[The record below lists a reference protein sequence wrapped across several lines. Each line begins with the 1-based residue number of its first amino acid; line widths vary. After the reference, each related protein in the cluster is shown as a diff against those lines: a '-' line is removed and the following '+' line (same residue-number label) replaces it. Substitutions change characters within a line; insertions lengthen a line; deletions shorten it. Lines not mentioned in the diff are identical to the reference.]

1 MAGLA
6 GFEPTSDGVKV
17 RCLTAW
23 LYPKKKMEESG
34 FEPLNPKERIYSPSR
49 LATSLFL
56 HKWRE
61 TESNCRHMELQS
73 IALPTELLNRNGNN
87 NGGLDG
93 NRTRDLLRDRQAC

>member
-1 MAGLA
+1 MRKILPHFCYIIIQKEHLSTRNVLKTGVA
-6 GFEPTSDGVKV
+6 GFEPTHDGVKV

-56 HKWRE
+56 KSH
-61 TESNCRHMELQS
+61 CRC
-73 IALPTELLNRNGNN
+73 N
-87 NGGLDG
+87 
-93 NRTRDLLRDRQAC
+93 DLT